1 MAITPFPKKVRV
13 TGQRVAF
20 PPICPHCLQ
29 PATDTTAINSKRT
42 VMGYFDAYSRREY
55 STVRVPFCA
64 QFLRK
69 LQIAKRVWTGAA
81 LLSVVCILAFVTTE
95 VGAVLF
101 LFLLVA
107 GPAWIPV
114 WFLRPE
120 KYIQLLPTT
129 GEFVEVGVV
138 NEQYAKLLASLN
150 GATVVGWY
158 D

>member
-1 MAITPFPKKVRV
+1 
-13 TGQRVAF
+13 
-20 PPICPHCLQ
+20 
-29 PATDTTAINSKRT
+29 
-42 VMGYFDAYSRREY
+42 
-55 STVRVPFCA
+55 
-64 QFLRK
+64 
-69 LQIAKRVWTGAA
+69 
-81 LLSVVCILAFVTTE
+81 VTTE

-138 NEQYAKLLASLN
+138 NEQYAKVLASLN